1 MDAETPKAPG
11 DGALIEELIRI
22 PLPSGRVLAA
32 RLWRPRNATRVPAIL
47 DLSPYRPYDIFRPV
61 IDPLLPWW
69 AAHGYAVL
77 AVDTAGAGNSTG
89 LLRDEYL
96 PTEID
101 DATAAVGWAA
111 AQPWCDGAV
120 GLSGLSWAAFTALR
134 AAGRKPPA
142 LKAMVLG
149 GVSDDGWTTD
159 IQNLGGQSYTAR
171 VDWAG
176 VMLMFNALP
185 PDPQV
190 FGDGWRAEWLKRLEA
205 DRPWIIPW
213 LSHPERDGYW
223 QGKAAPMGDLPLL
236 LYSGWAD
243 KYATSVLRIAAAWKG
258 PVRTI
263 IGPWEHVTPATASR
277 GPRIGFLQE
286 ALRWWDKWLKGR
298 ETGVMDEPPLRYWV
312 GEPDRK
318 GGLEHG
324 AWRGVAWPLPNMR
337 SVQFHWGGTRLR
349 TLTPRPASPAALS
362 ADLYEDAPGSW
373 PADGALMTQAF
384 GAGDSRSDNAV
395 ITPLLRVRLRSDR
408 VGGLLVARLL
418 DVDPEGRAVRMSTAA
433 LNLAFHDGS
442 GRIDPPGAGEWIDV
456 TLPFQAVAWRPKEG
470 HRVGLLLSAD
480 GWPTLWPGRA
490 GATLT
495 LDMARLELSLP
506 HTAFDSVPARPFEP
520 PVTLPGPVMGPAKWL
535 DATQE
540 TFLPT
545 GLTGAAAHA
554 PPAYAYHLPATG
566 TDYRLASRFEV
577 ALADAGRQ
585 AAAAKVYRVAMERP
599 GWSIRID
606 TRLIVRSEPKAFHIA
621 WTLHATENGAPVF
634 DRTDEARVPR
644 SAV

>member
-1 MDAETPKAPG
+1 MDAETSKAPG

-22 PLPSGRVLAA
+22 PVPSGRVLAA
-32 RLWRPRNATRVPAIL
+32 RLWRPRSATRVPAIL

-69 AAHGYAVL
+69 AGHGYAVL
-77 AVDTAGAGNSTG
+77 AVDTAGSGNSTG

-101 DATAAVGWAA
+101 DATAAVAWAA

-134 AAGRKPPA
+134 AAARKPLA

-190 FGDGWRAEWLKRLEA
+190 FGDGWRADWLKRLDA

-223 QGKAAPMGDLPLL
+223 QGKAAPMGETPLL

-263 IGPWEHVTPATASR
+263 IGPWEHVTPATATR

-286 ALRWWDKWLKGR
+286 ALRWWDRWLKGL
-298 ETGVMDEPPLRYWV
+298 ETGVLDEPPLRYWL
-312 GEPDRK
+312 GEPDPK
-318 GGLEHG
+318 GGLERG
-324 AWRGVAWPLPNMR
+324 DWRGVNWPLTDSPSAVFHIVREPLVLKPAPN
-337 SVQFHWGGTRLR
+337 
-349 TLTPRPASPAALS
+349 TPQALPD
-362 ADLYEDAPGSW
+362 DLYEDAPGPW
-373 PADGALMTQAF
+373 TRTPATLATGPIIDDLEVVSVPVLRCRVT
-384 GAGDSRSDNAV
+384 SDK
-395 ITPLLRVRLRSDR
+395 P
-408 VGGLLVARLL
+408 GGLLVARLL
-418 DVDPEGRAVRMSTAA
+418 DVAPDGQTVRMTTGAV
-433 LNLAFHDGS
+433 NLAFLDSS
-442 GRIDPPGAGEWIDV
+442 GRVAPPRAGEAVDV
-456 TLPFQAVAWRPKEG
+456 TLPFQATAWRLKKG
-470 HRVGLLLSAD
+470 HWLGLELSSE

-495 LDMARLELSLP
+495 VENIVLHLP
-506 HTAFDSVPARPFEP
+506 RPREGVATTPTFPPA
-520 PVTLPGPVMGPAKWL
+520 VTLPGPQMGAAKWL
-535 DATQE
+535 DPAKE

-545 GLTGAAAHA
+545 GLTGGAVHA
-554 PPAYAYHLPATG
+554 PAAFAYHLPATG

-577 ALADAGRQ
+577 ALTDGGRE

-599 GWSIRID
+599 GWSIRLD
-606 TRLIVRSEPKAFHIA
+606 TRLVVRSEPKAFRIT
-621 WTLHATENGAPVF
+621 WTVRATENGATVF
-634 DRTDEARVPR
+634 DRSDEARVPR
-644 SAV
+644 SVV